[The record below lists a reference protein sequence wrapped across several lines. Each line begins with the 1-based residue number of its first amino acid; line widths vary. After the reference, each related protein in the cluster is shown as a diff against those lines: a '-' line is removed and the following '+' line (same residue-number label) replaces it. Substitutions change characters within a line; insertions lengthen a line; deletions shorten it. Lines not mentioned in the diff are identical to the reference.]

1 MVYLNFNSLYTEKVS
16 KIDFKKRFLRID
28 IPNTKNQLNPLKPIK
43 MRKLNKKELN
53 WIKDN
58 SDEFFKNLRKEL
70 LKVDT
75 EIQLRKDELKSIATK
90 KERIKRVSEIVKL
103 VMERN

>member
-1 MVYLNFNSLYTEKVS
+1 
-16 KIDFKKRFLRID
+16 
-28 IPNTKNQLNPLKPIK
+28 

-58 SDEFFKNLRKEL
+58 TDEFYKNLRKEL

-75 EIQLRKDELKSIATK
+75 EIQLRKDELESIATK
-90 KERIKRVSEIVKL
+90 RERIKRVSEIVKL

>member
-1 MVYLNFNSLYTEKVS
+1 
-16 KIDFKKRFLRID
+16 
-28 IPNTKNQLNPLKPIK
+28 

-75 EIQLRKDELKSIATK
+75 EIQLRKDELESIATK

>member
-1 MVYLNFNSLYTEKVS
+1 
-16 KIDFKKRFLRID
+16 
-28 IPNTKNQLNPLKPIK
+28 